1 MSRPVSGEAVLTIS
15 ELGIKQTFQ
24 VANGSGE
31 ILLEAAPELWS
42 PENPRLYEVEL
53 SCCGDEVCDCVD
65 LRSVLIVWTA
75 RGWFPLPQENLV
87 AAELL

>member
-1 MSRPVSGEAVLTIS
+1 MSGEAVLTIS